1 MYVDCSLQVF
11 TLFERLP
18 VQKDTLFKTL
28 DGEIIYP
35 VRIGSW
41 PYYRGTLNGR
51 DDKYTIRR
59 IHRTVLILQI
69 NNGIVIMLR
78 IRIYFN
84 NK

>member
-28 DGEIIYP
+28 D
-35 VRIGSW
+35 S
-41 PYYRGTLNGR
+41 R

>member
-28 DGEIIYP
+28 DG
-35 VRIGSW
+35 
-41 PYYRGTLNGR
+41 R

-69 NNGIVIMLR
+69 NKGIVIMLR